1 MGNFGRYVLLAALL
15 AVGACGTIGGTERV
29 EREAVAQAQMP
40 ASIDAAILYGEQ
52 LNAFYAHRGSSL
64 ASNRRRM
71 ALGVL
76 AANTFVLAASGVEAH
91 PDTIFAG
98 ALVGSGLCYWL
109 GAAGGKPL
117 LLKYG
122 KYFLIRQKDI
132 EKTENWFASHG
143 KATVL
148 VARFVPVVRHIISLP
163 AGIARMRLLPFLVQT
178 FIGATLWGGFLI
190 LLGYYMG
197 EHWDTVANKL
207 KRFDLVI
214 GGAIVVAVLVIGV
227 RFFVKRR
234 RERALAENKAD

>member
-1 MGNFGRYVLLAALL
+1 MQEVAKFFQHVIETLGYPGIFLLVVLESTL
-15 AVGACGTIGGTERV
+15 VPVPRPSCSRS
-29 EREAVAQAQMP
+29 P
-40 ASIDAAILYGEQ
+40 ASSPRRDLFSLPVVLV
-52 LNAFYAHRGSSL
+52 LNS
-64 ASNRRRM
+64 
-71 ALGVL
+71 V
-76 AANTFVLAASGVEAH
+76 
-91 PDTIFAG
+91 G

-132 EKTENWFASHG
+132 EKTERWFASHG

-214 GGAIVVAVLVIGV
+214 GGAIVVAVVVFGV

>member
-1 MGNFGRYVLLAALL
+1 MQEVAKFFQHVIETLGYPGIFLLVVLESTLVPVPSTLVFPFAGFLAAKGL
-15 AVGACGTIGGTERV
+15 
-29 EREAVAQAQMP
+29 
-40 ASIDAAILYGEQ
+40 
-52 LNAFYAHRGSSL
+52 FSL
-64 ASNRRRM
+64 PV
-71 ALGVL
+71 VL
-76 AANTFVLAASGVEAH
+76 AINS
-91 PDTIFAG
+91 IG
-98 ALVGSGLCYWL
+98 AVVGSGLCYWL

-132 EKTENWFASHG
+132 EKTESWFASHG
-143 KATVL
+143 KATIL

-214 GGAIVVAVLVIGV
+214 GGAIVVAVLVFGV

-234 RERALAENKAD
+234 RERALAENNAD